1 MNIEQNL
8 IGGKWQSASD
18 WTEVFNPADGSILGK
33 VPASGEAE
41 AQAALE
47 AASNAFPSWSRLN
60 PFQRTAYLRRA
71 AEIVTSEQEAIARL
85 MTLEQGKPLAEALGE
100 VKKGAE
106 ILRFYAEEGERIH
119 GKLVPNADLGVE
131 SRVVYEPLGVAV
143 AISPWNYPIELLAW
157 KLGAAL
163 ASGCTV
169 VCKLPSETPFSPIAF
184 IKCVEKSGVPAG
196 VVNCLTGSGP
206 VLGPPLI
213 KSPLVKKVAFTG
225 STAVGKQIARYA
237 AESDTFKKVS
247 LELGGSLPMIVCAD
261 CDLALA
267 VKGAV
272 RRSFRNMGQICIA
285 INRIYVEAA
294 IYEKFL
300 EQFAAETSKL
310 KIGNGLTDPCD
321 LGPMCTA
328 KGVKTTERHLADAVE
343 KGARLLC
350 GGMKP
355 EGAAFK
361 NGNFYKPTI
370 LADVTHEM
378 LVMREE
384 SFGPIVGVMS
394 YQTLDEA
401 IALANDSPYGLAAI
415 IYTDSLS
422 AMEQATREI
431 EAGNIAVNNVD
442 AGVINAPYGGFKQS
456 GIGYEHAREGL
467 FEYLRMKHVRVKRRK
482 A

>member
-8 IGGKWQSASD
+8 IGGKWLSASD
-18 WTEVFNPADGSILGK
+18 WIEVFNPADGTLLGK
-33 VPASGEAE
+33 VPNSSDAE
-41 AQAALE
+41 AQAALA
-47 AASNAFPSWSRLN
+47 AASAAFLTWSRLN

-71 AEIVTSEQEAIARL
+71 AELVSSEQEAIARL
-85 MTLEQGKPLAEALGE
+85 MTLEQGKPFPEALGE

-106 ILRFYAEEGERIH
+106 ILRFYAEEGERVH
-119 GKLVPNADLGVE
+119 GKIVPNADLGVE
-131 SRVVYEPLGVAV
+131 SRVIYEPLGVAV

-163 ASGCTV
+163 ASGCTI

-184 IKCVEKSGVPAG
+184 IKCVEKSGLPAG
-196 VVNCLTGSGP
+196 VVNCLTGAGP

-213 KSPLVKKVAFTG
+213 KSSVVKKVAFTG
-225 STAVGKQIARYA
+225 STVVGRQIARYA
-237 AESDTFKKVS
+237 AESDSFKKVS

-261 CDLALA
+261 CDLLLA

-285 INRIYVEAA
+285 INRIYVEEP
-294 IYEKFL
+294 IYETFL
-300 EQFAAETSKL
+300 ELFAAETQKL
-310 KIGNGLTDPCD
+310 SIGNGLTDACD

-328 KGVKTTERHLADAVE
+328 KGVSTTKHHLADALE
-343 KGARLLC
+343 KGARLVC
-350 GGMKP
+350 GGVKP
-355 EGAAFK
+355 EGAAYQ
-361 NGNFYKPTI
+361 NGNFFRPTV
-370 LADVTHEM
+370 LRDVTHEM

-394 YQTLDEA
+394 YKTLDEA
-401 IALANDSPYGLAAI
+401 VTLANDSPYGLAAI

-422 AMEQATREI
+422 AMDQAAHQI

-442 AGVINAPYGGFKQS
+442 AGVINAPYGGFKES
-456 GIGYEHAREGL
+456 GLGYEHAREGL
-467 FEYLRMKHVRVKRRK
+467 FEYLRIKHIRVKT
-482 A
+482 ATS